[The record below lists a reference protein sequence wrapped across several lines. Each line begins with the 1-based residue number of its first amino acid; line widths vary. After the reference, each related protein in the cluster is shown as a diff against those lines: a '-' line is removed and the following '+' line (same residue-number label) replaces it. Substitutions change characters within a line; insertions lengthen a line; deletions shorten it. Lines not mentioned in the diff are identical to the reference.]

1 MEISGVDRTDPPD
14 RSDRFDRGQKG
25 KRQMTTLEI
34 TGDADFQP
42 VAMRVCAGNGVAGE
56 SDGDKLES
64 VRAILDAVRTRG
76 DEAVAEFTERFDGVR
91 ISPDR
96 FEVTPEEIEQASAQV
111 DPLLMQSLERAHA
124 NIRAYHS
131 KHLRESWEETAPD
144 GTILGQRVAPIA
156 TAGVYVPGGKAFY
169 PSSVL
174 MNIAPARVAGVGEIL
189 MVSPPSHHGGIHPV
203 VPAAAKL
210 AGATRIFRVGGAQA
224 IAALAYGTEHIP
236 AVCKITGPGNA
247 YVALAKRLVNGICDI
262 DTEAGPSEVVVIADD
277 AANPAFVAAELLAQ
291 AEHDEEARA
300 VLVTPS
306 WDLIA
311 RVEEETAKQAAALPR
326 KAIIDRSLAG
336 QGFLVKVRDL
346 DEAIRLSN
354 WIAPE
359 HLSIQTRDPRAVLDR
374 ITNAG
379 AVMLGAYTSVAMGDY
394 FAGPNHILPTGRR
407 ARYASPLTA
416 EDFRKV
422 TSIIS
427 YSYERL
433 MRDAADIRRLAEA
446 EQLTAHANA
455 LEVRL

>member
-1 MEISGVDRTDPPD
+1 
-14 RSDRFDRGQKG
+14 
-25 KRQMTTLEI
+25 MTTLEI
-34 TGDADFQP
+34 ISDADFQS
-42 VAMRVCAGNGVAGE
+42 VALRVCAETGNEGE
-56 SDGDKLES
+56 SSRDKIES

-76 DEAVAEFTERFDGVR
+76 DEAVAEFTERFDGVTL
-91 ISPDR
+91 SPDR
-96 FEVTPEEIEQASAQV
+96 FEITSHEIARATAEI
-111 DPLLMQSLERAHA
+111 DPLLMQSLERAHE
-124 NIRAYHS
+124 NIQAYHA

-144 GTILGQRVAPIA
+144 GTILGQRITPIA

-174 MNIAPARVAGVGEIL
+174 MNIVPARVAGVEEIL
-189 MVSPPSHHGGIHPV
+189 MVSPPSYQGGIHPV
-203 VPAAAKL
+203 VLAAAKL
-210 AGATRIFRVGGAQA
+210 AGATRIFRIGGAQA
-224 IAALAYGTEHIP
+224 IAALAYGTERIP
-236 AVCKITGPGNA
+236 AVCKITGPGNT

-262 DTEAGPSEVVVIADD
+262 DTEAGPSEVVVIADE

-291 AEHDEEARA
+291 AEHDEEARSI
-300 VLVTPS
+300 LITPS
-306 WDLIA
+306 GDLIA
-311 RVEEETAKQAAALPR
+311 QVETETAKQAAGLSR
-326 KAIIDRSLAG
+326 KAIIGQSLAG

-346 DEAIRLSN
+346 GEAIRLSN

-359 HLSIQTRDPRAVLDR
+359 HLSIQTRDPRAVLDQ

-379 AVMLGAYTSVAMGDY
+379 AVMLGGYTSVAMGDY

-422 TSIIS
+422 TSVIS

-455 LEVRL
+455 VEVRL